1 MKKILNFTFQ
11 RANNYGAQL
20 QAFALQEFLKNNG
33 YDCKICDCRIDAIEE
48 PYKIMSFKNKNIIR
62 QLAKVFVY
70 GFKTFKRNYNFKKFR
85 RNYLNLTDSIYKTS
99 DLNNIKY
106 KADAYIVGSDQV
118 WNPNIVGELSDF
130 YTLNFNNNIKKIS
143 YAASIGDIRYV
154 ENQEIEFTQKLAH
167 IDYISVRE
175 KDAAEILKKL
185 LNREIQI
192 VLDPTLL
199 LDADRW
205 IHDFKITAQEKR
217 GDYVLFY
224 FLGQDR
230 WYKKTTVDY
239 CRNKGL
245 KAMVLPMRKEDAEL
259 GDMMSYPDMS
269 GFLSLIYNAHYIITD
284 SFHGMMFSIIFRKQF
299 MICAR
304 FNDGDTISQNSRIE
318 DFCSRINLTGRY
330 VKSPDEI
337 DTVFKSH
344 LDYHTISDKLDSE
357 INSSK
362 DYLRVALE
370 EI

>member
-199 LDADRW
+199 LDVTYWDSKLPN
-205 IHDFKITAQEKR
+205 IKEK
-217 GDYVLFY
+217 
-224 FLGQDR
+224 
-230 WYKKTTVDY
+230 
-239 CRNKGL
+239 
-245 KAMVLPMRKEDAEL
+245 
-259 GDMMSYPDMS
+259 
-269 GFLSLIYNAHYIITD
+269 
-284 SFHGMMFSIIFRKQF
+284 
-299 MICAR
+299 
-304 FNDGDTISQNSRIE
+304 
-318 DFCSRINLTGRY
+318 
-330 VKSPDEI
+330 
-337 DTVFKSH
+337 
-344 LDYHTISDKLDSE
+344 
-357 INSSK
+357 
-362 DYLRVALE
+362 
-370 EI
+370 